1 VRREGRWSTCL
12 GVSTAG
18 AQACPVGQNT
28 NQCLGRSLGCCFC
41 FVSGLFGCFYCSV
54 GGFFCFVYV
63 ANTFVAE
70 GLFLARRE
78 IIVMPWQPDL
88 GGKLEQASLTKIYLK
103 PSQLITYPKNK
114 DDSC

>member
-1 VRREGRWSTCL
+1 M
-12 GVSTAG
+12 
-18 AQACPVGQNT
+18 
-28 NQCLGRSLGCCFC
+28 
-41 FVSGLFGCFYCSV
+41 
-54 GGFFCFVYV
+54 GGFFWFVYV